1 MALNEAYRR
10 IFQSEMETLTVSIVE
25 SLQKIGKNPSDKNE
39 IEKLVNSA
47 DVVVGSA
54 KFLEDREL
62 EERAKMIV
70 TLFSGS
76 RNAKGRSSEIR
87 RLIEEL
93 RR

>member
-1 MALNEAYRR
+1 MALNESYRR
-10 IFQSEMETLTVSIVE
+10 IFQSEMETLTVSIVK
-25 SLQKIGKNPSDKNE
+25 SLQKIGENPSDKNE

-47 DVVVGSA
+47 DIVVGSA

-76 RNAKGRSSEIR
+76 RNAKGRSAQIR
-87 RLIEEL
+87 RLIEQL